1 MNEEMQ
7 LQMFGC
13 LQSDLDQVWDSM
25 IGMKEMSIMGM
36 MSNAQHEIEHGMNE
50 TARQTLNQAKY
61 FLSKSLEEKLK

>member
-36 MSNAQHEIEHGMNE
+36 MSNAQHEIEHDMNE
-50 TARQTLNQAKY
+50 KARQTLNQAKY
-61 FLSKSLEEKLK
+61 FLSKSIEEKLK